1 MHVTS
6 YGLDI
11 DRVYQVARGD
21 GRKLVTKPHF
31 RHDGVDVVTSV
42 TCQLAM
48 SHHIQA

>member
-1 MHVTS
+1 MANLLNLVKS
-6 YGLDI
+6 
-11 DRVYQVARGD
+11 
-21 GRKLVTKPHF
+21 KMLVTKPHF